1 MKYGDK
7 ILLKQFKNGNKLW
20 GTVTPCSKCNRTGR
34 VIWSFADHVCF
45 DCNGK
50 GWYYAEEREYTP
62 ENLAK
67 LEAKRAKAREK
78 WEAEEAEREAKWQAE
93 REEEA
98 RREAE
103 RLAEIERNRG
113 QFIGNVGDKLTLTV
127 TLCKKFDYE
136 TRYGWMTQYVSG
148 YVFKTDD
155 GNTVVYKTTG
165 NPLGYDY
172 ELPADADEWHHRD
185 EQGRKWDWMPMQE
198 GERVTIRGTV
208 KEHQEYRNV
217 NQTIL
222 TRVKWIRK

>member
-7 ILLKQFKNGNKLW
+7 VLLKEYKNGNKLW
-20 GTVTPCSKCNRTGR
+20 GTVTRCAKCSGTGK
-34 VIWSFADHVCF
+34 VIWTYANHVCF
-45 DCNGK
+45 DCNGR
-50 GWYYAEEREYTP
+50 GWYYFEEREFTP

-67 LEAKRAKAREK
+67 REAKRAAER
-78 WEAEEAEREAKWQAE
+78 EAEEAKRAAERAEREA
-93 REEEA
+93 EEA

-127 TLCKKFDYE
+127 TLEKKFSYK
-136 TRYGWMTQYVSG
+136 TSFGWRTEYVSG

-155 GNTVVYKTTG
+155 GNTVIYKTTG

-172 ELPADADEWHHRD
+172 EVPQDAKTWSYTDED
-185 EQGRKWDWMPMQE
+185 GRKFDWMPMQE

-208 KEHQEYRNV
+208 KEQQEYNNV
-217 NQTIL
+217 NQTVLI
-222 TRVKWIRK
+222 RVKWIRK